1 MARFKTRARA
11 VDMLGRQQIAGIP
24 SAISELF
31 KNAHDAYADHVEIDF
46 YRHNQLFVLRDDG
59 LGMTRTDF
67 ESRWLTIGT
76 ESKLNA
82 KAGLKMPP
90 SAPDKPKRP
99 ILGEK
104 GIGRLAVAA
113 IGPQVFILTRAVR
126 ADGHHDLVACY
137 IHWAIFEQPGIDL
150 EDIEIPVRTFS
161 AGSLPTKDDVDSMTE
176 AFGLNIINLEEQVRR
191 QFEAD
196 FKKMSLDPTVVD
208 GFVKNLSLAGE
219 GHGTHFIICP
229 TFDVLLAD
237 IDKQSDYEASNLEK
251 VLLGFTNEMTP
262 GHSAPVIKTAFRDH
276 QGAGRVED
284 WATRS
289 RFFTPEEFTIAD
301 HSFQGT
307 IDEHGQFRG
316 SVRVY
321 DSEPVTYTLPWDQ
334 GQGKPTD
341 CGPFKVDIAYI
352 QGRQKESLLAASKSS
367 AEYGELIKK
376 LNRFGGLY
384 LYKDGIRVQPYG
396 QIDFDWLGIEQRRTL
411 SASYFFFSHRRM
423 FGVVDIS
430 QQANAALLEKAGREG
445 FRENTA
451 YKQFKDI
458 LKNLL
463 IQLATDFFRE
473 GGVYEPRFTARRQE
487 LVRLEE
493 VRRRREKGVTAKKK
507 KLDQELE
514 TFFRAYEVGA
524 PAERAQTFVEGLRER
539 LAEAKSTMD
548 TKFAAQLVLDI
559 EESARRNL
567 RNLEEGY
574 YVAKPKGIGLSRALE
589 QKYDDYTAL
598 YQDLQTNVFSKIRQ
612 TVEEEITTAANEA
625 RLELDRRV
633 RIERALNQLAD
644 QAQKTARVE
653 RNETNDAVGKVQEE
667 VRQVVQ
673 ASITAVNE
681 EIREVLADFAATDFS
696 EMEEADIVAV
706 RDTLE
711 RRLIGVK
718 ESKQELLRGIRAQLE
733 EIDVENPSTRLDEM
747 EAVERRMLAL
757 EERAELDLQLTQM
770 GMAIE
775 VINHEFDSSIRS
787 IRDQLRLLRSW
798 ADVNKGLDKV
808 YQGLRTNFDHL
819 DGYLTLFTPLHRR
832 LYREEV
838 TIRGNEIV
846 EYLTGLFEQRLA
858 RHQVELRHTKAF
870 SGLKL
875 QGYPSVYYPVFVN
888 LIDNAIYWLKDYRS
902 DNRVIELDASRQ
914 TMFVSNNGP
923 KILESRRESVFE
935 SGVSFKPAGRGLG
948 LAISRQVLAQANYN
962 LVLTEEPRPGMTVTF
977 CLTPTQQA

>member
-46 YRHNQLFVLRDDG
+46 YRQNKLFVLRDDG

-82 KAGLKMPP
+82 KTGLKMPP
-90 SAPDKPKRP
+90 SAPGKPKRP

-104 GIGRLAVAA
+104 GIGRLAVAS
-113 IGPQVFILTRAVR
+113 IGPQVLILTRAER
-126 ADGHHDLVACY
+126 ADGLHDLVACY
-137 IHWAIFEQPGIDL
+137 IHWSIFEQPGLDL
-150 EDIEIPVRTFS
+150 EDIEIPVRTFP
-161 AGSLPTKDDVDSMTE
+161 AGSLPTKQDVDSMTE
-176 AFGLNIINLEEQVRR
+176 AFGHNLIGLEKEVRG

-196 FKKMSLDPTVVD
+196 FRKMSIDPSAVD
-208 GFVKNLSLAGE
+208 GYVKNLSLAGK
-219 GHGTHFIICP
+219 GHGTHFIISP
-229 TFDVLLAD
+229 TYDVLFAD
-237 IDKQSDYEASNLEK
+237 IDNRSEYEASNLEK

-262 GHSAPVIKTAFRDH
+262 GHPTPVIKTAFRDH
-276 QGAGRVED
+276 QGAGRIED
-284 WATRS
+284 WATRN
-289 RFFTPEEFTIAD
+289 RFFTPEEFEIAD

-307 IDEHGQFRG
+307 IDEYGQFRG
-316 SVRVY
+316 KVRVY
-321 DSEPVTYTLPWDQ
+321 DHEPVAYTLPWNQ
-334 GQGKPTD
+334 GQGKPTE
-341 CGPFKVDIAYI
+341 CGPFKIDIAYI
-352 QGRQKESLLAASKSS
+352 QGRHKESLLATSKSS
-367 AEYGELIKK
+367 AEFGEITKK

-384 LYKDGIRVQPYG
+384 IYKDGIRVQPYG

-411 SASYFFFSHRRM
+411 SASFYFFSYRRM
-423 FGVVDIS
+423 FGVVDIN
-430 QQANAALLEKAGREG
+430 QQHNAALLEKAGREG
-445 FRENTA
+445 YRENVA

-458 LKNLL
+458 LKNLI
-463 IQLATDFFRE
+463 IQLAIDFFRD
-473 GGVYEPRFTARRQE
+473 GGIYEPQFVARKQA

-493 VRRRREKGVTAKKK
+493 VRRKREKGVTAKKK

-514 TFFRAYEVGA
+514 VFFRAYESGA
-524 PAERAQTFVEGLRER
+524 PTEQAQEFAEGLRQR
-539 LAEAKSTMD
+539 LVETKSFKD
-548 TKFAAQLVLDI
+548 TKMAAQMVLDI

-567 RNLEEGY
+567 RNLEESY

-589 QKYDDYTAL
+589 QKYDDYSVM
-598 YQDLQTNVFSKIRQ
+598 YQELQSTVFNKVRQ

-633 RIERALNQLAD
+633 RIERALKQLAD
-644 QAQKTARVE
+644 QAQKTTRVE
-653 RNETNDAVGKVQEE
+653 RAETNEAVGKVQEE
-667 VRQVVQ
+667 IRLAVQ

-681 EIREVLADFAATDFS
+681 EVREVLADFAAADFS
-696 EMEEADIVAV
+696 EMEEADIVTV
-706 RDTLE
+706 RDDLE
-711 RRLIGVK
+711 RRLIDVK

-733 EIDVENPSTRLDEM
+733 EIDVENPGARLDEM

-787 IRDQLRLLRSW
+787 IRDQLRLLRNW

-808 YQGLRTNFDHL
+808 YQGLRTSFDHL

-838 TIRGNEIV
+838 TIRGTEIV
-846 EYLTGLFEQRLA
+846 EYLTGLFEQRLD
-858 RHQVELRHTKAF
+858 RHAIVLKHTKAF
-870 SGLKL
+870 ANLKL
-875 QGYPSVYYPVFVN
+875 TGYPSVYYPVFVN
-888 LIDNAIYWLKDYRS
+888 LIDNAIYWLKDHRVEQ
-902 DNRVIELDASRQ
+902 RVIELHASGK

-923 KILESRRESVFE
+923 AILESRRESIFE

-948 LAISRQVLAQANYN
+948 LAISAQVLANANYS
-962 LVLTEEPRPGMTVTF
+962 LTLAEEPRPEMTVTF
-977 CLTPTQQA
+977 CLVPTK